1 MKFNTRKQSIYYDV
15 NENANMKDDIREN
28 NENLSDNE
36 ENAQPFCLRSGTD
49 ISDSLN
55 NARYK
60 IRKNLS
66 KFPPDE
72 IDIANMIVNESSDD
86 LEKVSKSTVS
96 SNRIIAG
103 LEKN

>member
-1 MKFNTRKQSIYYDV
+1 MKSNNRKQSIYYDV
-15 NENANMKDDIREN
+15 NEITNMKEDIGEN
-28 NENLSDNE
+28 NDNFSDND
-36 ENAQPFCLRSGTD
+36 ENAQPFRVRSGTD

-66 KFPPDE
+66 KIPSEENDM
-72 IDIANMIVNESSDD
+72 ASMIVNESSDD
-86 LEKVSKSTVS
+86 LEKVSKSSVS
-96 SNRIIAG
+96 SNRIIAR

>member
-1 MKFNTRKQSIYYDV
+1 MKSNNRKQSIYYDV
-15 NENANMKDDIREN
+15 NENANMKDDLHEN
-28 NENLSDNE
+28 NDNLSDNE
-36 ENAQPFCLRSGTD
+36 ENAQPFRLRSGTD

-72 IDIANMIVNESSDD
+72 IDIANMILNESSDD
-86 LEKVSKSTVS
+86 LEKVLKSTVS
-96 SNRIIAG
+96 SNRVIAR
-103 LEKN
+103 LEQN

>member
-1 MKFNTRKQSIYYDV
+1 MKFNTRKQSIFYDV

-66 KFPPDE
+66 KFPPYE

-86 LEKVSKSTVS
+86 LEKVSKSTLS

-103 LEKN
+103 LEKI